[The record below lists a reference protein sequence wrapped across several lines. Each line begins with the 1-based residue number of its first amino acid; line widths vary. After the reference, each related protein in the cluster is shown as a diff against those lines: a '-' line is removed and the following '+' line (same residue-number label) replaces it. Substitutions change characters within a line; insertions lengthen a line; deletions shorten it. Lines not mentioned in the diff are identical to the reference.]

1 MMDLNCFSV
10 HLAAKRTAFNFT
22 ADTAGTYAF
31 QAEATGV
38 APGFMGQPDT
48 LMWIRSHCRFSDW
61 VAELA
66 CNDDVN
72 TQAGDLSS
80 LITLELEAG
89 QSVYIFIDGYSK
101 DGEIGWTGPYVLA
114 VNAM

>member
-1 MMDLNCFSV
+1 
-10 HLAAKRTAFNFT
+10 
-22 ADTAGTYAF
+22 
-31 QAEATGV
+31 
-38 APGFMGQPDT
+38 MGQPDT

-80 LITLELEAG
+80 LITLELDAG
-89 QSVYIFIDGYSK
+89 QSVYIFIDGYSR
-101 DGEIGWTGPYVLA
+101 DGEIGWTGPYVLT